1 MKLIV
6 GLGNPGTKYRFTRH
20 NIGFLVIDHLSDK
33 FDIAVGQKKFD
44 AFYGKGKIGTVP
56 VMLAK
61 PQTFMNLSGFAVQ
74 RLIDYFEIGIQ
85 DLIVIHDDLDLP
97 FPSIRLKSGGG
108 HGGHKGLM
116 SIIEQ
121 SGTGDFTRVRLGI
134 GKPAHKGLVESYVL
148 ELFSKDEMEFIPNI
162 IEEAS
167 MAIMELLSSGIQAAM
182 NQYHGKSIKIFNEEV

>member
-20 NIGFLVIDHLSDK
+20 NVGFLVIDDLADR
-33 FDIAVGQKKFD
+33 FDIPVSQKKFD
-44 AFYGKGKIGTVP
+44 ALYGKGKIGTTP

-61 PQTFMNLSGFAVQ
+61 PQTFMNLSGYAVQ
-74 RLIDYFEIGIQ
+74 KLLDYFQTEIK

-97 FPSIRLKSGGG
+97 FQSIRLKSGGG

-121 SGTGDFTRVRLGI
+121 NGTGDFSRVRLGI
-134 GKPAHKGLVESYVL
+134 GKPVHKGLVDSYVL
-148 ELFSKDEMEFIPNI
+148 ELFSREEMEFLPHIV
-162 IEEAS
+162 EQAS
-167 MAIMELLSSGIQAAM
+167 QAIMELLSSGIQAAM
-182 NQYHGKSIKIFNEEV
+182 NQYHGKTIKIFNEEV